1 MVIGAFTKQPNEQV
15 PRAINFAPLLASGEL
30 IVNQTVSAKDLADGT
45 DVTATLIAAPG
56 RTPTTITA
64 RIMGG
69 VTEHTYRVQMRA
81 TTNAGNVYEHEFDVL
96 VREV

>member
-1 MVIGAFTKQPNEQV
+1 
-15 PRAINFAPLLASGEL
+15 
-30 IVNQTVSAKDLADGT
+30 
-45 DVTATLIAAPG
+45 
-56 RTPTTITA
+56 
-64 RIMGG
+64 MGG